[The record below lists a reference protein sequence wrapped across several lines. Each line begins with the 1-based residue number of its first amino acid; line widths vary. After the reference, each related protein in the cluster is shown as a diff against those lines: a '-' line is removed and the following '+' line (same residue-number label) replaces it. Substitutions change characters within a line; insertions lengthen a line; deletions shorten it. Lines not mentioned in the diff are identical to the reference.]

1 MTARCASGCCGRSS
15 PVCSPASMF
24 PRRHRSDVRNGPF
37 ASTRCGLRVR
47 LSSDSGHLRRT
58 VHSTR
63 SASTQP
69 PMRVD
74 LNNGQCGPPAS
85 RRRVMTVRNSSRPIA
100 RVFRA
105 TAAPGCRD
113 ELLQRFHSSSA
124 ALVNS
129 KVGCL
134 RYRILEPVDAAAP
147 EVVFES
153 IWRDLDAVKVAFG
166 DAWQQSHLPEGYSA
180 LMTAYSV
187 HHFLVSESSTT
198 EQFASEPRT

>member
-1 MTARCASGCCGRSS
+1 MRGIAIY
-15 PVCSPASMF
+15 
-24 PRRHRSDVRNGPF
+24 
-37 ASTRCGLRVR
+37 R
-47 LSSDSGHLRRT
+47 LNLAVAGGKK
-58 VHSTR
+58 
-63 SASTQP
+63 

-74 LNNGQCGPPAS
+74 LSDGQGGRPAS
-85 RRRVMTVRNSSRPIA
+85 RRSVMTARNTSRPIA

-124 ALVNS
+124 ALVNG

-134 RYRILEPVDAAAP
+134 KYRILEPVDASAT

-180 LMTAYSV
+180 LMTACSV